1 MKQNLKFSLAA
12 IALILCALIVPIKAT
27 AASLVLST
35 SGVTM
40 SFPDDILRP
49 VPETGTTVSFDFA
62 NNSASSVV
70 EIKFEIA
77 DKTGALIYTQNTP
90 ESLLKFGSKTRVNA
104 NFYDAQFKK
113 ATEPL
118 TVTVFVAYMDAGAG
132 KTTRRVA
139 QVSTPLKFIERPIAV
154 PTPTVTLTFT
164 PAPVPTPTVTVT
176 VNSSALV
183 SENSLLRSELNKVKL
198 QLKSLNLKVTKIC
211 KLKPKPKGC

>member
-1 MKQNLKFSLAA
+1 
-12 IALILCALIVPIKAT
+12 
-27 AASLVLST
+27 
-35 SGVTM
+35 M
-40 SFPDDILRP
+40 SFPDNILRP

-70 EIKFEIA
+70 EIKFEIV

-90 ESLLKFGSKTRVNA
+90 ESLLKFGSKARVNA
-104 NFYDAQFKK
+104 NFYDVQFKK
-113 ATEPL
+113 APEPL
-118 TVTVFVAYMDAGAG
+118 TITLSVAYLDAGAG

-139 QVSTPLKFIERPIAV
+139 QVSSPLKFIERPIAV
-154 PTPTVTLTFT
+154 PTPTVTVTFT

-176 VNSSALV
+176 SSALV
-183 SENSLLRSELNKVKL
+183 SENSLLRSELDKVKL